1 MTNWDLYSAKYPR
14 QLSRVLQHHTEETV
28 TDNIGRLFNSEVA
41 TFQPACSQESFAVCP
56 SSVPR
61 CGEAAEVSFPLLLLF
76 NMSFSYMARVIMDPI
91 KLHYMALKV
100 RFSDMKNQV
109 VFS

>member
-1 MTNWDLYSAKYPR
+1 M
-14 QLSRVLQHHTEETV
+14 
-28 TDNIGRLFNSEVA
+28 
-41 TFQPACSQESFAVCP
+41 
-56 SSVPR
+56 
-61 CGEAAEVSFPLLLLF
+61 LLLF